1 MGVSSDYRDVPLLR
15 VGARPVRV
23 VGVVGDQ
30 APLAHVLGGAD
41 VVVPVVVVKALGTTL
56 DRLPA
61 LGAGPRFSAL
71 HEPRL
76 CAATG
81 PARGRGRSSPL
92 ASSAMR
98 ELAEVAL
105 LTERALR
112 PGCAV
117 LGHQD
122 LVIGKALP
130 AREASTSFGTRSLS
144 LTCCESDQSWA
155 LYEDCR
161 VLVERDFGLDEA
173 TARSLVRRTR
183 ERGVHLGLRLWLAK
197 TDDRQV
203 VGGIAAF
210 CPAQDG
216 PPAARLQELD
226 IFPAHRGQ
234 GHGTALSEGA
244 RSILSSEGV
253 LPLVI
258 GSDEDDWPLSWYR
271 RLGFRD
277 VARVTKQLL

>member
-1 MGVSSDYRDVPLLR
+1 MGVSSDYQDVPLLR

-92 ASSAMR
+92 AFSAMR

-122 LVIGKALP
+122 LVIGKALL

-183 ERGVHLGLRLWLAK
+183 ERGA
-197 TDDRQV
+197 
-203 VGGIAAF
+203 VGGRAVNS
-210 CPAQDG
+210 Q
-216 PPAARLQELD
+216 Q
-226 IFPAHRGQ
+226 
-234 GHGTALSEGA
+234 
-244 RSILSSEGV
+244 
-253 LPLVI
+253 
-258 GSDEDDWPLSWYR
+258 
-271 RLGFRD
+271 
-277 VARVTKQLL
+277 